1 MVLCTRARTR
11 AEILSGVGIREGGLR
26 LRLDEKIAGWPA
38 KEVRTLLRHFSR
50 DLWIVKE
57 AASLLKVPE
66 GPTRR
71 LVYTLRKLGYVEV
84 ASGQPPGTWCHTMA
98 GNALAH
104 ATAALPISRA
114 HA

>member
-11 AEILSGVGIREGGLR
+11 AEILSVVGIREGGLR

-38 KEVRTLLRHFSR
+38 KEVRALLRHLSR
-50 DLWIVKE
+50 DLWTVKE
-57 AASLLKVPE
+57 AASLLTVPV
-66 GPTRR
+66 GRTRR

-98 GNALAH
+98 G
-104 ATAALPISRA
+104 
-114 HA
+114 